1 MRIVIEQYLSDFCE
15 EENEHIFKCLKEG
28 GKFAKMRVK
37 QLSPS
42 RTGDYAGGWSMRTKR
57 RKGRIEVV
65 VYNAK
70 APGLTHLLEKGHVV
84 RKKNG
89 DGRSKPIPHISTAQ
103 EEADEYTLNLLVQGL

>member
-37 QLSPS
+37 QLSPN
-42 RTGDYAGGWSMRTKR
+42 RTGDYANGWSMRTKR

-84 RKKNG
+84 HKKNG